1 MSKATHDSK
10 LATMAGANEEMTPM
24 IFQEFMICNS
34 EYELSEKDDDDQI
47 SSDGEFIDV
56 QYINVF

>member
-1 MSKATHDSK
+1 
-10 LATMAGANEEMTPM
+10 
-24 IFQEFMICNS
+24 MICNS